1 MCLCTFDKPSCN
13 LLSPP
18 TSTAL
23 TSISAELLM
32 HLTLNLNPNAKTSC
46 NKTISIVGTTLQA
59 DAGAFQREHPPRRAP
74 YQQSRRE
81 SSLKCKI
88 ADESTNLSANFGCAH
103 LGVIK
108 PALDGI
114 SPQGFP
120 KSTASSFSISPP

>member
-32 HLTLNLNPNAKTSC
+32 HLTPNLNPNAKTSC

-74 YQQSRRE
+74 YQQSRRAV
-81 SSLKCKI
+81 SSAQLP
-88 ADESTNLSANFGCAH
+88 TNPRICQQLLDVRISGY
-103 LGVIK
+103 LIK